1 MKKVFLLIATLCSM
15 SSVSFA
21 QEQGEDNGFGL
32 KFHAGFYNEEKY
44 GLVEVEEDGGLFG
57 NLMDAAEDAAKEEAG
72 YETKNIPLFGMS
84 IDNRWYVAN
93 PGNFGIAIDARWLD
107 FGIGKTTYS
116 FEGEEYQ
123 KTTHVQAGLLMPGV
137 IGTFYLGNEMAVDA
151 FYNVGATLALNNSE
165 AVGAAADSQKE
176 LEELGFGG
184 LSNMM
189 SGIAGVDETVWG
201 FGVSHFIGAS
211 FRYKVFQAGIEYNI
225 AKLKTVDWFD
235 DDDNTTTQPSNDD
248 MGLGDMMN
256 SILGATEQA
265 DKDAK
270 RRFNNFR
277 VFLGFKF

>member
-107 FGIGKTTYS
+107 FGIGKTRSTK
-116 FEGEEYQ
+116 G
-123 KTTHVQAGLLMPGV
+123 TGLPC
-137 IGTFYLGNEMAVDA
+137 
-151 FYNVGATLALNNSE
+151 SE
-165 AVGAAADSQKE
+165 ACTGACPLRAA
-176 LEELGFGG
+176 
-184 LSNMM
+184 
-189 SGIAGVDETVWG
+189 
-201 FGVSHFIGAS
+201 
-211 FRYKVFQAGIEYNI
+211 
-225 AKLKTVDWFD
+225 
-235 DDDNTTTQPSNDD
+235 
-248 MGLGDMMN
+248 
-256 SILGATEQA
+256 
-265 DKDAK
+265 
-270 RRFNNFR
+270 
-277 VFLGFKF
+277 